1 MYIQNED
8 ELALRNNEVAEQAEA
23 RRIRR
28 DEGEDESD
36 GDNEVGGG
44 EPDSVFTMAGGVKPM
59 KTKANPNLATN
70 QAKGIKLKDLK
81 SLGDALPQVDPTVGM
96 NRKEREAVEAK
107 KKHEEYMRRHLAGET
122 DEAKREIAKL
132 AEVRARREAAAA
144 KRTETGRA
152 PGWVMPDSSD
162 SGSDDS
168 DSDSDSAD
176 EPQSKVGSKQKKVKA
191 GAPKDLGTMTKEV
204 AEKKR
209 AKAAAPASEDT
220 ASEKLSSMEIKKMNP
235 NALKDALKARNLD
248 IQGQKKDLMKRLA
261 DFEAAR

>member
-1 MYIQNED
+1 MGKSKGGRGGGRGGGRKMYIQNED

-36 GDNEVGGG
+36 DDNEVGGG

-144 KRTETGRA
+144 KRAET
-152 PGWVMPDSSD
+152 
-162 SGSDDS
+162 
-168 DSDSDSAD
+168 
-176 EPQSKVGSKQKKVKA
+176 
-191 GAPKDLGTMTKEV
+191 GTMTKEV